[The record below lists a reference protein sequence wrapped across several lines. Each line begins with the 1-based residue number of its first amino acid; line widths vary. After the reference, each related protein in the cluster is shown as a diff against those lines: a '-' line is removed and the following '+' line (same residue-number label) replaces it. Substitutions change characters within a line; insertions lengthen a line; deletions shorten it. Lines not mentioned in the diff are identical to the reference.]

1 MSPEEIIN
9 IPALKIKRAGVFS
22 GGGANGYWEWR
33 YANELRENGITL
45 DLCAGTSTGA
55 IMAFLYSKGKAALPA
70 IEPMLAEAYN
80 TDARSI
86 FKPGIAKIK
95 NGKIDINWF
104 KLITKLPSYKKITSL
119 MDNTPLYEK
128 LLLID
133 KEFPGGSPCFV
144 NVFSLKTGRK
154 VSLSIYEDF
163 DTPEERCK
171 AIAAS
176 ATIPVIFPPYN
187 SLRGISAQWGFLVD
201 GGVTDGLPT
210 DFVWE
215 KIDRKD
221 PWEILVFQINK
232 NELMETEDL
241 DNVVKVLGRTAS
253 SMMLEILN
261 GDKAGTQLRSE
272 IATAVWPVIEAL
284 ENMNLIG
291 LAQQLR
297 AVVPF
302 KAVPLETILYPGTTG
317 VFEFTPQ
324 SMKIQDDYA
333 RSGVAS
339 YLESRKM
346 V

>member
-1 MSPEEIIN
+1 MTTEEIAN
-9 IPALKIKRAGVFS
+9 IPAPQVKRAGVFS

-33 YANELRENGITL
+33 YANQLRKNGLPL
-45 DLCAGTSTGA
+45 DICAGTSTGA
-55 IMAFLYSKGKAALPA
+55 IMAFLYSKGISALGK
-70 IEPMLAEAYN
+70 IEPLLAEAYA
-80 TDARSI
+80 TDGRSI

-104 KLITKLPSYKKITSL
+104 KLITKLPSLKKISSL

-133 KEFPGGSPCFV
+133 REFPGGIPCYV

-171 AIAAS
+171 AITAS
-176 ATIPVIFPPYN
+176 ATIPVVFAPYN

-201 GGVTDGLPT
+201 GGVSDGLPT
-210 DFVWE
+210 DLIWE
-215 KIDRKD
+215 KINKAD

-241 DNVVKVLGRTAS
+241 DNIVKVLGRTAG

-261 GDKAGTQLRSE
+261 GDKRGTEFRNE
-272 IATAVWPVIEAL
+272 IASKVWPVIEAL
-284 ENMNLIG
+284 EGMGLVG

-297 AVVPF
+297 EVAAF
-302 KAVPLETILYPGTTG
+302 KAVPISTILYPGTTG

-333 RSGVAS
+333 RSGSAA